1 MSFKIPYKD
10 TRYYSRFILD
20 YLDEDKKLRPFV
32 DSFPRVNNFRMKI
45 ESQKDRY
52 IDRDTLVKVLK
63 RQNDY
68 LSLSTCTKENI
79 DLLRMDTSFTVTTG
93 HQLCLFAGPLY
104 FIYKIISAINLC
116 EQLNESYPSNKF
128 IPFFWM
134 ASEDHDFNEI
144 NHIHLF
150 RKKIEWNTN
159 QNGPVGRMS
168 LDGFER
174 VIDELK
180 LALGSHK
187 NAEKVISIFQNSY
200 LHNNNLSDA
209 TRYLVNELFGE
220 YGLVIIDGD
229 DKYLKRKFVPQM
241 KKDILNK
248 GFVDTI
254 NSCTNNLSKN
264 YRPQAFIRDINFFKL
279 LDGGRELIKK
289 DVIEQEIDENPE
301 RFSPNVLL
309 RPLYQE
315 TVLPNIAYVGG
326 GAEIAYWLQLKTAF
340 EQESIPFPVL
350 ILRNSALLLDE
361 KQHNHISEDLGFEL
375 EEIFLS
381 EDELNKR
388 YVLANSNEEI
398 SFKNEKG
405 NLDLLYQN
413 ISSKTSDLGLKNSIE
428 AQLQKNHSF
437 LDNIQKKIIRIEKK
451 KHQVAINRISKLKRH
466 LFPYD
471 SLQERYDSFIPYY
484 LKNGDNFIKRLK
496 NNFDPLDPNFVVLT
510 L

>member
-1 MSFKIPYKD
+1 MSLKISYKE
-10 TRYYSRFILD
+10 TQYYSRFILD

-32 DSFPRVNNFRMKI
+32 DSFPSFNNFKKKI
-45 ESQKDRY
+45 ESQKYRH
-52 IDRDTLVKVLK
+52 INRDILVKVLK

-68 LSLSTCTKENI
+68 LSLSKCTKENI

-93 HQLCLFAGPLY
+93 HQLCLFTGPLY
-104 FIYKIISAINLC
+104 FMYKIISSINLC
-116 EQLNESYPSNKF
+116 EQLNESYPSKRF

-134 ASEDHDFNEI
+134 ASEDHDFTEI

-174 VIDELK
+174 VINELK

-187 NAEKVISIFQNSY
+187 NAEKVISIFQDSY

-209 TRYLVNELFGE
+209 TRHLVNELFGD

-229 DKYLKRKFVPQM
+229 DKDLKRQFVPQM
-241 KKDILNK
+241 KKDILHR

-254 NSCTNNLSKN
+254 NNCTNNLSKN

-279 LDGGRELIKK
+279 SDGGRELIKK

-301 RFSPNVLL
+301 LFSPNVLL

-326 GAEIAYWLQLKTAF
+326 GSEIAYWLQLKTAF
-340 EQESIPFPVL
+340 EQEGIPFPIL

-361 KQHNHISEDLGFEL
+361 KQHNQISENLGFQL
-375 EEIFLS
+375 EDIFLS
-381 EDELNKR
+381 EDELHKR
-388 YVLANSNEEI
+388 YVLTNSNEGM
-398 SFKNEKG
+398 SFKNEKDD
-405 NLDLLYQN
+405 LDLLYQN
-413 ISSKTSDLGLKNSIE
+413 ISLKTSDVGLKKSIE
-428 AQLQKNHSF
+428 AQLQKHHSF
-437 LDNIQKKIIRIEKK
+437 LDNMQKKIIRIEKK

-471 SLQERYDSFIPYY
+471 ALQERYDSFIPYY
-484 LKNGDNFIKRLK
+484 LKDGDNFIKRLK
-496 NNFDPLDPNFVVLT
+496 NNLDPLNPNFVVLT